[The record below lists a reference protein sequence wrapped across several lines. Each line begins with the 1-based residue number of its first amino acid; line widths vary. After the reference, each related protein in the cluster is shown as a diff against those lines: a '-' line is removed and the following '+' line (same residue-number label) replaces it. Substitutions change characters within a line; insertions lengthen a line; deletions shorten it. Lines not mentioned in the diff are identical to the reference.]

1 MPNNP
6 YLESLANYNAIL
18 QVGKD
23 LFSQFALI
31 IQQKAQ
37 SFIPAPIDYPQ
48 PIEYLGASLSNTT
61 PFSDLFSGKTKG
73 EAETIRTEM
82 EEWFADRFD
91 WFDQVKPSE
100 RRYPTTDSFA
110 AAFKTWSEELKK
122 WESLRSR
129 LWTIAGTFIKSLP
142 PYKTPEGAEILGHNV
157 SEISKI
163 HSIFKADKPNWLAKS
178 FQELGDAKKHAD
190 LDYAQWELNVKK
202 PDSVYFSDPAQK
214 KQAEQDFSKIK
225 KDSKKLLT
233 KIKKELD
240 DVIVAKT
247 PVLTYP
253 PIEFIGVTPA
263 NFSSFEANLINLSIA
278 DLQNKNNDAFSEWTG
293 WQIQAPKKPN
303 KSDYPNDA
311 EWQKADDEH
320 TQKFQEAEKLY
331 KDIETAIDGMIAK
344 KQIVFP
350 ALEYFGYSPSDMNA
364 LTKGLVDDLDP
375 VSGSLDISDVQDYK
389 NDLPSFINGKIAE
402 IQKLSSD
409 PNFTTPEIDK
419 WLKFQSKIEKAL
431 DDAIAIHQ
439 KKFPPSSPSP
449 TSSGF
454 AYTAQDGNVYTLS
467 DLPAFKNY
475 LAGLKTQKACKN
487 EAAQLSLYAQP
498 ELAKLQQ
505 GTKEYNDF
513 ESTYNMFQSA
523 ILSEIAA
530 KKQTNSA
537 KKAGKN
543 ANTNPP
549 QSPPT
554 PAPTSTSYQFNPIG
568 YQGGKYIL
576 VFKNFHKSDINDYKK
591 YLKTLPSEND
601 VLTEKLDLDI
611 FLKGSLQEW
620 EAYNQGV
627 LSQSDF
633 NKYRARL
640 ISQINSFRD
649 EFEDA
654 IDKEIDRR
662 QNSAPPA
669 PRIVPP
675 YNGAGKNQVSEFSPD
690 VSYFPK
696 DVSETSE
703 TNVRLGGSTGAKMV
717 EDSNGNRFI
726 MKKGNSPEHLKS
738 ECYADAFYQ
747 ASGVKVPAF
756 KLYDDNGTP
765 IKLSAELKNAK
776 SLDDWWNSA
785 SKKERNEMQKKL
797 RQGYAADILLGNWD
811 VVGMGADN
819 ILIDQNGEPWRIDN
833 GGSLKYRAQGA
844 TKTDEQWG
852 KFIDDL
858 FTMTGNGNIIGI
870 NTSSTIPQ
878 FYGSVRFLDMAKE
891 INERDWTKA
900 LATLPNDE
908 RKVVENRLWEI
919 QQIAERGADAE
930 HFGRTEESTD
940 EMLAFS
946 YNLCKEGLREALPQ
960 KLGLDASNLSDWR
973 NLDGWFYNGNVSR
986 TLNGKSYDS
995 FSEYIADKMGEE
1007 GFNFINDANKDQ
1019 GGDSYNEISVMRKL
1033 CILKTQG
1040 FDCTD
1045 AKYKTF
1051 DDFAKD
1057 IENGGYYCG
1066 IKGDPHDPGRH
1077 WDNFEKKF
1085 DEARK
1090 NIQEFN
1096 GHYQAVNQYDAA
1108 IQIILENVEMKNV
1121 DKKTRTYIIC
1131 RTESD
1136 ILQSSPGV
1144 VALPNP
1150 GERTYHKTGVCESH
1164 VRVKKFSFKG
1174 HNTTVVRVPFSRVHG
1189 IWPIERGKVQ
1199 FGKYKPGNHEQYLGY
1214 NENESG
1220 ADSHGLPIIYVGTDE
1235 SVSVS
1240 HRMLNQWEKNNPT
1253 LVVTGIYSK

>member
-6 YLESLANYNAIL
+6 YLESLANFNATL
-18 QVGKD
+18 QAGKD
-23 LFSQFALI
+23 LFSQFALA

-73 EAETIRTEM
+73 EAEAIRTEM

-129 LWTIAGTFIKSLP
+129 LYTIAGTFIKSLP

-178 FQELGDAKKHAD
+178 FQELDDAKKQAD
-190 LDYAQWELNVKK
+190 LDYTQWELNVKK

-233 KIKKELD
+233 KIKKEID

-303 KSDYPNDA
+303 KSYYPNDA

-350 ALEYFGYSPSDMNA
+350 ALEYFGYGPSDMNA

-375 VSGSLDISDVQDYK
+375 VSGSLDIADVQDYK

-419 WLKFQSKIEKAL
+419 WLKFQPKIEKAL

-439 KKFPPSSPSP
+439 KKFPPSSSAPV
-449 TSSGF
+449 SSGF

-487 EAAQLSLYAQP
+487 EAAHLNLYAQA
-498 ELAKLQQ
+498 ELGKLQQ

-513 ESTYNMFQSA
+513 ESTYNMFQFA

-549 QSPPT
+549 QTQPQSVPT
-554 PAPTSTSYQFNPIG
+554 PTTTNKAPVVENP
-568 YQGGKYIL
+568 QG
-576 VFKNFHKSDINDYKK
+576 F
-591 YLKTLPSEND
+591 PE
-601 VLTEKLDLDI
+601 
-611 FLKGSLQEW
+611 
-620 EAYNQGV
+620 
-627 LSQSDF
+627 
-633 NKYRARL
+633 
-640 ISQINSFRD
+640 
-649 EFEDA
+649 
-654 IDKEIDRR
+654 
-662 QNSAPPA
+662 
-669 PRIVPP
+669 
-675 YNGAGKNQVSEFSPD
+675 SPD
-690 VSYFPK
+690 SVK
-696 DVSETSE
+696 VIK
-703 TNVRLGGSTGAKMV
+703 RLGGSTGAELVEAEDGTKYVRKM
-717 EDSNGNRFI
+717 GNNEGHIR
-726 MKKGNSPEHLKS
+726 S
-738 ECYADAFYQ
+738 ECYVDGFYRAAGAD
-747 ASGVKVPAF
+747 VPEF
-756 KLYDDNGTP
+756 KLYDTPNGP
-765 IKLSAELKNAK
+765 VKLSRFFEGTQTLE
-776 SLDDWWNSA
+776 DWWNNA
-785 SKKERNEMQKKL
+785 SKKERDMMSAEL
-797 RQGYAADILLGNWD
+797 RKHYAVDILTGNWD
-811 VVGMGADN
+811 VVGMSADN
-819 ILIDQNGEPWRIDN
+819 ILIDKDGKPWRIDN
-833 GGSLKYRAQGA
+833 GGALSYRAQGSQ
-844 TKTDEQWG
+844 KTNEQWG
-852 KFIDDL
+852 DGFVDDL
-858 FTMTGNGNIIGI
+858 WTMTGNGSRIG
-870 NTSSTIPQ
+870 NNAPSNLPTY
-878 FYGSVRFLDMAKE
+878 FGKVDVGEMAKE
-891 INERDWTKA
+891 IVARDWSSA
-900 LATLPNDE
+900 LDRLPPDQRAIVEKRLDEIRQLAAREADFSSNGFTREYTLSILDE
-908 RKVVENRLWEI
+908 TYK
-919 QQIAERGADAE
+919 
-930 HFGRTEESTD
+930 
-940 EMLAFS
+940 FS
-946 YNLCKEGLREALPQ
+946 KKGLREACSFQCDLEKGDFGWFRPSSGSKVLTADQQ
-960 KLGLDASNLSDWR
+960 KDSDIQSVLLAALKTINYNTPKGTPLNQSKINAALALKKELQSAVMLGLPNSKHYLDILTDIEDAVAKQTTTKQNNYALNLPMYAAQQTAKTTTSKPLLQTQFSCLSDFLR
-973 NLDGWFYNGNVSR
+973 NELGDNAVDEIEDRNSSQAGN
-986 TLNGKSYDS
+986 SYKVHS
-995 FSEYIADKMGEE
+995 CHTK
-1007 GFNFINDANKDQ
+1007 
-1019 GGDSYNEISVMRKL
+1019 
-1033 CILKTQG
+1033 ILRLRSQG
-1040 FDCTD
+1040 FDITD
-1045 AKYKTF
+1045 PKYK
-1051 DDFAKD
+1051 DFASFYDD
-1057 IENGGYYCG
+1057 IVKTQKVGYYL
-1066 IKGDPHDPGRH
+1066 GDPNGSRSSSYDPGTH
-1077 WDNFEKKF
+1077 YDNIE
-1085 DEARK
+1085 EAFNHFK
-1090 NIQEFN
+1090 ND
-1096 GHYQAVNQYDAA
+1096 VNEYNKRYEEMMKYNAA
-1108 IQIILENVEMKNV
+1108 IQIAIENSSFMGN
-1121 DKKTRTYIIC
+1121 DKGTRTLILM

-1136 ILQSSPGV
+1136 SVVTTKTKGEKTNHSRGV
-1144 VALPNP
+1144 N
-1150 GERTYHKTGVCESH
+1150 ESH
-1164 VRVKKFSFKG
+1164 SIIKTVRVG
-1174 HNTTVVRVPFSRVHG
+1174 GGNLTMVRVPYSRING
-1189 IWPIERGKVQ
+1189 LYMMAA
-1199 FGKYKPGNHEQYLGY
+1199 GKYFSSDMYLGDG
-1214 NENESG
+1214 ENEIS
-1220 ADSHGLPIIYVGTDE
+1220 ADTHGLVIYFMKEAVNGGK
-1235 SVSVS
+1235 SVT
-1240 HRMLNQWEKNNPT
+1240 LFLKDFLKYEKNNP
-1253 LVVTGIYSK
+1253 